1 MQVFKNPDSRK
12 RFSFRSLALWS
23 LLGALALVCAGAF
36 AVHRSRQ
43 APAPRLVG
51 YSTLLADLGARRVV
65 SLEIEPGREIRGRWR
80 STAQDSLFR
89 VVYTSPAFDEVL
101 RRAEAVGVTVE
112 FAERG
117 RQNQIEIINL
127 LVVLAG
133 FVVLGYLVSRGLN
146 GQASAGTL
154 GDEAVSTTTFANV
167 AGNEGTV
174 AELREIV
181 EFLKSPGKFDKV
193 GARVPKGV
201 LMYGPPGTGKT
212 LMARAVAGEGG
223 VPFFAISGSEVTG
236 FLIGLGAARLK
247 ALFRK
252 ARKRGG
258 VIFIDEIDALGSR
271 RGNNRSHNEDD
282 RTLNQLLVEMDGFSQ
297 REGVLVIGATNRPED
312 LDQALLRPGR
322 FDRSVAVG
330 LPSVDEREAILRL
343 HVTERAVPVANDVD
357 LGRLA
362 RLMPQTSGAD
372 LANLVNEAAI
382 VAARQGAEIVAW
394 GHIESARDR
403 LLLGKERTGFRAT
416 DGEWQ
421 VVAVHEA
428 GHALAGV
435 VCCPEDGL
443 HKVTIQPR
451 GQAMGVAFFSPTA
464 DQHLHSRRYLES
476 QILKGLAGRA
486 AEELVFGPELVTSG
500 AKNDLQQTTR
510 IAREMV
516 YHLGMGRTTGLIAHD
531 SHTAPLSGESHAGMD
546 RDVKEIVEGLYA
558 RVKGVLQLHR
568 GALEALARALL
579 ERETLTGEEAIAV
592 FEANGVTVERI
603 AQTRPGVAVRGVPAT
618 D

>member
-1 MQVFKNPDSRK
+1 MQFFKNADSR
-12 RFSFRSLALWS
+12 RRLRFRSLAPWLIA
-23 LLGALALVCAGAF
+23 GALVLALAGGF

-43 APAPRLVG
+43 RPTPRPLS
-51 YSTLLADLGARRVV
+51 YSTLLSDLAGRRVA

-80 STAQDSLFR
+80 SAGQDSLFR

-101 RRAEAVGVTVE
+101 RRAETVDVSVE

-117 RQNQIEIINL
+117 GQSRMEIINL

-133 FVVLGYLVSRGLN
+133 FVVLGFLVSRGLN
-146 GQASAGTL
+146 GQSSAGAL
-154 GDEAVSTTTFANV
+154 GDEAFSTTTFANV
-167 AGNEGTV
+167 AGNDGTV

-223 VPFFAISGSEVTG
+223 VPFYAISGSEVTG
-236 FLIGLGAARLK
+236 FLIGLGASRLK
-247 ALFRK
+247 GLFRK

-258 VIFIDEIDALGSR
+258 VIFIDELDALGSR

-343 HVTERAVPVANDVD
+343 HVTERSVPVAQDVD

-362 RLMPQTSGAD
+362 RLMPQT
-372 LANLVNEAAI
+372 NLVNEAAI
-382 VAARQGAEIVAW
+382 VAARHGADIVAW

-421 VVAVHEA
+421 IVSIHEA

-435 VCCPEDGL
+435 LCCPEDGL

-451 GQAMGVAFFSPTA
+451 GQAMGVAFFSPAA

-531 SHTAPLSGESHAGMD
+531 AHTAPLSGESHAAMD
-546 RDVKEIVEGLYA
+546 RDVKEIVDALYD
-558 RVKGVLQLHR
+558 RVKGLLELHR
-568 GALEALARALL
+568 PALEALARALL
-579 ERETLTGEEAIAV
+579 EHETLTGQEALAILD
-592 FEANGVTVERI
+592 ANGVVQGR
-603 AQTRPGVAVRGVPAT
+603 
-618 D
+618 